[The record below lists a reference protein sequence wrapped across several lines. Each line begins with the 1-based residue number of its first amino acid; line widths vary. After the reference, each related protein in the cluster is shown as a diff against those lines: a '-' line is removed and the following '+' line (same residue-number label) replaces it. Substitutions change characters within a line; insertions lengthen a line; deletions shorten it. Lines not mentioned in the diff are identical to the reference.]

1 MILQVSLSEGGFGL
15 VPSELLCLQQSIKE
29 TQKTAYEVQLNYRQL
44 SQSRSTKKF

>member
-15 VPSELLCLQQSIKE
+15 VPSELCLQQSIKE